1 MYFIELLV
9 KNFFKKEKSEGY
21 DPLDETDINADE
33 SEYCEHVFM
42 PLDSTGEN
50 LACTK
55 CGLVVKKSKLKK
67 KNIFKRN

>member
-9 KNFFKKEKSEGY
+9 KKFFKKETAESYHLSDK
-21 DPLDETDINADE
+21 DDINTE
-33 SEYCEHVFM
+33 ENEYCKHVFM

-55 CGLVVKKSKLKK
+55 CGLIMKKKDLKK
-67 KNIFKRN
+67 QNIFKRN